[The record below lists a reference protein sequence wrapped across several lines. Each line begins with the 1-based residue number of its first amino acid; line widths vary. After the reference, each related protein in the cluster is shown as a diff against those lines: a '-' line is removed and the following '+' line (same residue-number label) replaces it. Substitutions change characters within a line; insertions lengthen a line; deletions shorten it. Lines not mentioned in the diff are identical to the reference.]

1 MTPGKSSLKKPF
13 LVWGLLSACL
23 LVTCL
28 IAMPAAGQQNEPADL
43 PLLQP
48 DAFIYE
54 GAFRLPADEFGV
66 SSLNYSEGPIALNPE
81 NESLFIVGHSH
92 HQAIAEFKIP
102 TLVRSDRLED
112 LNRAD
117 APLQPFY
124 GLLDRTVNDQ
134 ALDRI
139 GGMLLLDTSGGKSLM
154 VNAYEYYDAPGDNT
168 HTSLIVEDAARLGV
182 SAVEGFYTFEG
193 GAGHTS
199 GWMSPIP
206 ADWQPMLG
214 GTHLTGQ
221 SSGIPIISRT
231 SVGPSAFSFTPST
244 LANASQMIETTR
256 LLDFSLEQPLHAD
269 LENTTASNK
278 LWTHLSRAVYGVIIP
293 GSRTYVT
300 VGYSGGHESG
310 VCYKCTQNNG
320 NVCGGY
326 CAPDAADYGAYYWLW
341 DVNDLVEVKEGRLS
355 SDAVRPYAYGELG
368 VPFEGSEPQIG
379 GGAFDPETGLLY
391 LTLQKADTQAGDFA
405 NPPVVVAYRFAL
417 NEQPVA
423 NEEAIKVPTGVRL
436 DGPYPNPA
444 INRSVFE
451 IQVDRT
457 QAVHVA
463 LYDVLGRNRVDLF
476 DGMLAGGVRHV
487 VNISRNNFPA
497 GLYMIRVQAADGV
510 FLRGLVLE

>member
-1 MTPGKSSLKKPF
+1 
-13 LVWGLLSACL
+13 
-23 LVTCL
+23 
-28 IAMPAAGQQNEPADL
+28 MPAASQQVDPTDL

-81 NESLFIVGHSH
+81 NGSLFIVGHSH

-102 TLVRSDRLED
+102 ALVQSDRLED

-124 GLLDRTVNDQ
+124 GLLDRTANNQ
-134 ALDRI
+134 SLDRI

-168 HTSLIVEDAARLGV
+168 HTSLIVEEAAQLGV

-206 ADWQPMLG
+206 AIWQPVLG

-244 LANASQMIETTR
+244 LTNASQMIETTR
-256 LLDFSLEQPLHAD
+256 LLDFSLNQPLHAD
-269 LENTTASNK
+269 LENTSASNK

-293 GSRTYVT
+293 EGRTYLT

-310 VCYKCTQNNG
+310 VCYKCTQNAKNICTESYFIKDG
-320 NVCGGY
+320 ILRAYFIKEEKEISEYFCSKNEWMNSPKSFTQRIKDIYYIDAIEKTEAY
-326 CAPDAADYGAYYWLW
+326 CIHI
-341 DVNDLVEVKEGRLS
+341 NDLGYLFDHFPEMERYARLS
-355 SDAVRPYAYGELG
+355 MGTFFGHVMERITSIRFTTAKEKYDHFCETYQEIYHRIPLG
-368 VPFEGSEPQIG
+368 MVASYLGIT
-379 GGAFDPETGLLY
+379 AETL
-391 LTLQKADTQAGDFA
+391 
-405 NPPVVVAYRFAL
+405 
-417 NEQPVA
+417 
-423 NEEAIKVPTGVRL
+423 
-436 DGPYPNPA
+436 
-444 INRSVFE
+444 
-451 IQVDRT
+451 
-457 QAVHVA
+457 
-463 LYDVLGRNRVDLF
+463 
-476 DGMLAGGVRHV
+476 
-487 VNISRNNFPA
+487 SR
-497 GLYMIRVQAADGV
+497 IRKQS
-510 FLRGLVLE
+510 